1 MTFFDRHL
9 LLACPSPFNMP
20 TRILVFPVFQPLLMS
35 LLRIKTRN
43 LSNLHLSLTVVGIL
57 KGKKKKKRPTGLPVY
72 CWQLAGHVALAT
84 LTHWSLAGLELLPSL
99 LYHASLTQGPST

>member
-1 MTFFDRHL
+1 
-9 LLACPSPFNMP
+9 MP

-57 KGKKKKKRPTGLPVY
+57 KGKKKKKKRKGNTIY
-72 CWQLAGHVALAT
+72 F
-84 LTHWSLAGLELLPSL
+84 S
-99 LYHASLTQGPST
+99 YHSGRK